1 MAEKQAKSGHRA
13 QATSETKPMR
23 RPNGN
28 RTRTRGALLPS
39 LLLGAIVGAH
49 VLGIALL
56 NLESARRE
64 RLTHEIT
71 QLRIQNE
78 QLQARLNL
86 SVDEIDLRRWAE
98 AAGMVRVD
106 TAENSVA
113 VNLPLPEESRATVTA
128 RLTRN

>member
-1 MAEKQAKSGHRA
+1 MAEKQAMSGHTTPRA
-13 QATSETKPMR
+13 ADKKPMR
-23 RPNGN
+23 RPYAHRN
-28 RTRTRGALLPS
+28 RMRGALLPS
-39 LLLGAIVGAH
+39 VLLGIMVGAH
-49 VLGIALL
+49 VLSIALL

-64 RLTHEIT
+64 RLANEIT

-106 TAENSVA
+106 TVDDSVA
-113 VNLPLPEESRATVTA
+113 VSLPAVEQSPATLTA
-128 RLTRN
+128 QLTER